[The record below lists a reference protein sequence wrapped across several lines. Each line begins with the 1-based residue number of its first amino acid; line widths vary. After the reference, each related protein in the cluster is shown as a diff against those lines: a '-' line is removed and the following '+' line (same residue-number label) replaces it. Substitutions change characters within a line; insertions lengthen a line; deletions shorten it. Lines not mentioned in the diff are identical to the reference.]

1 MAKMELPLLK
11 EPAEISGS
19 TFTTRIVFT
28 ILLFAMLLAITSLGE
43 NNATKEM
50 LRTQQLAAD
59 QRASYQSQVIG
70 ENLYKTNGL
79 RMEADLLERGRA
91 MKPNIRKLYAAML
104 KDMKAEEM
112 RYREEKKKS
121 EAEATNLEAKR
132 DRNRAKGPYFDY
144 AEFLLL
150 LSIVTA
156 SVSVLSVSLRL
167 FTFSIGSAAL
177 GTLFMLNGYFLIFR
191 LPFFH

>member
-1 MAKMELPLLK
+1 MAKLELPPLK
-11 EPAEISGS
+11 EPAEMSGS
-19 TFTTRIVFT
+19 TFMTRIALT
-28 ILLFAMLLAITSLGE
+28 TMIFAVLLAITSLGE

-50 LRTQQLAAD
+50 LLTQQLAAN

-79 RMEADLLERGRA
+79 RMEADLLERGPA
-91 MKPNIRKLYAAML
+91 MRPNIRILYGAML

-112 RYREEKKKS
+112 RYREGKKKS
-121 EAEATNLEAKR
+121 EAEAISLETTR
-132 DRNRAKGPYFDY
+132 DRNRAKDPYFEY
-144 AEFLLL
+144 AELLLL
-150 LSIVTA
+150 LSIVTT
-156 SVSVLSVSLRL
+156 SVSILSVSLRL
-167 FTFSIGSAAL
+167 FYFSIGSAAL

>member
-1 MAKMELPLLK
+1 MAKMELPHLK

-28 ILLFAMLLAITSLGE
+28 ILLFAMLLAIASLGE

-70 ENLYKTNGL
+70 ENLYKTTGL

-91 MKPNIRKLYAAML
+91 MKPNIRKLYGAML
-104 KDMKAEEM
+104 KDMKAEEI

-121 EAEATNLEAKR
+121 EAEAINLEAKR

-156 SVSVLSVSLRL
+156 SISILSVSLRL

-177 GTLFMLNGYFLIFR
+177 GTLFMLNGYFLIFT

>member
-1 MAKMELPLLK
+1 MTKMELPHSK
-11 EPAEISGS
+11 EPTEMSGS
-19 TFTTRIVFT
+19 TFTTRVALATMI
-28 ILLFAMLLAITSLGE
+28 FAVLLAITSLGE

-50 LRTQQLAAD
+50 LLTQQLAAD

-79 RMEADLLERGRA
+79 RMEADLLERGPA
-91 MKPNIRKLYAAML
+91 MRPNIRILYGAML
-104 KDMKAEEM
+104 KDLKAEEM
-112 RYREEKKKS
+112 RYREGKKKS
-121 EAEATNLEAKR
+121 EAEAISLEAKR

-144 AEFLLL
+144 AEFLLQ

-156 SVSVLSVSLRL
+156 SVSILSVSLRL

>member
-1 MAKMELPLLK
+1 MAKMELPHLK

-28 ILLFAMLLAITSLGE
+28 ILLFAMLLAIASLGE

-91 MKPNIRKLYAAML
+91 MKPNIRKLYGAML
-104 KDMKAEEM
+104 KDMKAEEI

-121 EAEATNLEAKR
+121 EAEAINLEAKR

-156 SVSVLSVSLRL
+156 SISILSVSLRL

-177 GTLFMLNGYFLIFR
+177 GTLFMLNGYFLIFT

>member
-1 MAKMELPLLK
+1 MTKMELPPLK

-19 TFTTRIVFT
+19 TFTTRSVLI
-28 ILLFAMLLAITSLGE
+28 ILLFASLLAIASLGE

-59 QRASYQSQVIG
+59 QRSSYQSQIIG

-91 MKPNIRKLYAAML
+91 MKPNIRKLYGAML

-121 EAEATNLEAKR
+121 EAEAANLEAKR
-132 DRNRAKGPYFDY
+132 DSNRAKGPYFDY

-150 LSIVTA
+150 LSVVTA
-156 SVSVLSVSLRL
+156 SISILAVSLRL
-167 FTFSIGSAAL
+167 LYFSIGSAAF
-177 GTLFMLNGYFLIFR
+177 GALFMLNGYFLIFR

>member
-1 MAKMELPLLK
+1 MTKIERHDPEELAKK
-11 EPAEISGS
+11 CGS
-19 TFTTRIVFT
+19 TFTTRVALVTMI
-28 ILLFAMLLAITSLGE
+28 FAMLLAITSLGE

-50 LRTQQLAAD
+50 LLTQQLAAD

-79 RMEADLLERGRA
+79 RMEADLLERGPA
-91 MKPNIRKLYAAML
+91 MRPNIRILYGAML
-104 KDMKAEEM
+104 KDLKAEEM
-112 RYREEKKKS
+112 RYREGKKKS
-121 EAEATNLEAKR
+121 EAEAISLEAKR
-132 DRNRAKGPYFDY
+132 DRNRAKDPYFDY
-144 AEFLLL
+144 AEFLLQ

-156 SVSVLSVSLRL
+156 SVSILSVSLRL

>member
-1 MAKMELPLLK
+1 MAKSERPHLK
-11 EPAEISGS
+11 ELSEKSGS
-19 TFTTRIVFT
+19 TFTTRIAFT
-28 ILLFAMLLAITSLGE
+28 TMIFAMLLAITSLGE

-50 LRTQQLAAD
+50 LLTQQLAAD
-59 QRASYQSQVIG
+59 QRASYQSKVIG

-79 RMEADLLERGRA
+79 RMEADLLERGPA
-91 MKPNIRKLYAAML
+91 MRPNIRKLYGAML
-104 KDMKAEEM
+104 KDIKTEEM
-112 RYREEKKKS
+112 HYREEKKKS
-121 EAEATNLEAKR
+121 EAAAINLEAKR

-144 AEFLLL
+144 AEFLFQ

-156 SVSVLSVSLRL
+156 SISILSVSLRL
-167 FTFSIGSAAL
+167 FYFSIGSAAL

>member
-1 MAKMELPLLK
+1 MAKMELPHLI
-11 EPAEISGS
+11 EPADISGS

-28 ILLFAMLLAITSLGE
+28 ILVFAMLLAITSLGE

-50 LRTQQLAAD
+50 LRSQQLAAD
-59 QRASYQSQVIG
+59 QRASYQTQVIG

-79 RMEADLLERGRA
+79 RMEADLLERGPA
-91 MKPNIRKLYAAML
+91 MRPNIRILYGAML
-104 KDMKAEEM
+104 KDMKVEEM
-112 RYREEKKKS
+112 RDREGKKKS
-121 EAEATNLEAKR
+121 EAEAINLEAKR
-132 DRNRAKGPYFDY
+132 DRNRAKDPYFDY

-150 LSIVTA
+150 MSIVMA
-156 SVSVLSVSLRL
+156 SISILSASSQL
-167 FTFSIGSAAL
+167 FYFSIGSAAL

>member
-1 MAKMELPLLK
+1 MTKIERHDPE
-11 EPAEISGS
+11 EPAEMGGS
-19 TFTTRIVFT
+19 TFTTRIAFT
-28 ILLFAMLLAITSLGE
+28 IMIFAMLLAITSLGE

-79 RMEADLLERGRA
+79 RMEADLLERGPA
-91 MKPNIRKLYAAML
+91 MRPNIRILYGAML

-112 RYREEKKKS
+112 RYREGKKKS
-121 EAEATNLEAKR
+121 EVEAISLEAKR
-132 DRNRAKGPYFDY
+132 DRNRAKDPYFDY
-144 AEFLLL
+144 AEFLLQ

-156 SVSVLSVSLRL
+156 SVSILSVSLRL
-167 FTFSIGSAAL
+167 FHFSIGSAAL

>member
-1 MAKMELPLLK
+1 MAKMELPHLI
-11 EPAEISGS
+11 EPADISGS

-28 ILLFAMLLAITSLGE
+28 ILVFAMLLAITSLGE

-50 LRTQQLAAD
+50 LRSQQLAAD
-59 QRASYQSQVIG
+59 QRASYQTQVIG

-91 MKPNIRKLYAAML
+91 MKPNIRKLYGAML
-104 KDMKAEEM
+104 KDMKAEEIH
-112 RYREEKKKS
+112 YREEKKKS
-121 EAEATNLEAKR
+121 EAEAINLEAKR

-144 AEFLLL
+144 AEFLLQ
-150 LSIVTA
+150 LSVVTA
-156 SVSVLSVSLRL
+156 SISILSVSLRL
-167 FTFSIGSAAL
+167 FTFSIVSAAI

>member
-1 MAKMELPLLK
+1 MAKMELPHLN
-11 EPAEISGS
+11 EPAEMSGP
-19 TFTTRIVFT
+19 TFTTRIAFFT
-28 ILLFAMLLAITSLGE
+28 MTFAVLLAITSLGE

-50 LRTQQLAAD
+50 LLAQQLAAD

-79 RMEADLLERGRA
+79 RMEADLLERGPA
-91 MKPNIRKLYAAML
+91 MRPNIRKLYGAML
-104 KDMKAEEM
+104 KDMKTEEM
-112 RYREEKKKS
+112 RYREDKKKS
-121 EAEATNLEAKR
+121 EAEATTLEAKR
-132 DRNRAKGPYFDY
+132 DRNRAKDPYFDY
-144 AEFLLL
+144 AEFLLQ

-156 SVSVLSVSLRL
+156 SISILTVSLRL
-167 FTFSIGSAAL
+167 FYFSIGSAAL

>member
-1 MAKMELPLLK
+1 MAKMELPHLK

-91 MKPNIRKLYAAML
+91 MKPNIRKLYGAML
-104 KDMKAEEM
+104 KDLKAEEI

-121 EAEATNLEAKR
+121 EAEAINLEAKR

-156 SVSVLSVSLRL
+156 SISILTVSLRL
-167 FTFSIGSAAL
+167 LYFSIGSAAF

>member
-1 MAKMELPLLK
+1 MTKIERHDHEELT
-11 EPAEISGS
+11 EMGGS
-19 TFTTRIVFT
+19 TFMTRIAFT
-28 ILLFAMLLAITSLGE
+28 IMIFAMLLAITSLGE
-43 NNATKEM
+43 NNATNEM

-79 RMEADLLERGRA
+79 RMEADLLERGPA
-91 MKPNIRKLYAAML
+91 MRPNIRILYGAML

-112 RYREEKKKS
+112 RYREGKKKS
-121 EAEATNLEAKR
+121 EAEAILLEAKR
-132 DRNRAKGPYFDY
+132 DRNRAKDPYFDY
-144 AEFLLL
+144 AEFLLQ

-156 SVSVLSVSLRL
+156 SVSILSVSLRL
-167 FTFSIGSAAL
+167 FYFSLGSAAL

-191 LPFFH
+191 LPCFH